1 MKIQAH
7 RASRAGQTFA
17 ALFLAG
23 LAISLPAFA
32 QTVTVDAKAPA
43 HAFPHFWEQMFGSGR
58 AILALRDSYRQ
69 DVRSVKKIADF
80 KYVRFHNIFH
90 DEVGLYDEDAQGKA
104 VYNFS
109 YVDQIYDGLLADGV
123 KPFIELGFMPKKLAA
138 AEFWHPFW
146 YHPNISQPRDFAKWD
161 AMIQAFAKHLV
172 ERYGIDEVAS
182 WYFEVWNEPNI
193 GFWAGFPPQKTY
205 WELYDHTALA
215 LKAVDKRLRIGGPST
230 AQAAWVGEFIRHC
243 KENKIPFDFASTHVY
258 GNDTADNVFGT
269 NEKIPR
275 DKMVCRAVK
284 KVHGEIK
291 ASAAPNT
298 PLIWSEFNAA
308 YDNTPPV
315 TDSTYMGPWMAG
327 TIAQCDGLVD
337 IMSYWSFS
345 DVFEEQGVVKT
356 PFYGGFG
363 LMAAGGLPKPA
374 YNAFKLLHELGEQR
388 LKVDSDHVLA
398 TRRAD
403 GTLVVA
409 VWNYAPSG
417 LEQDADKADK
427 AKSEPITVT
436 LKLANTKAQSAQ
448 IARVDTEHGDVRG
461 AYAKMGSPKTPT
473 PTQIKTLRDAAE
485 LPAAETAA
493 IKDGALTIALPP
505 QGLAVIE
512 IR

>member
-7 RASRAGQTFA
+7 RASFACHVFA
-17 ALFLAG
+17 ALALVC
-23 LAISLPAFA
+23 LTISAPVFA

-123 KPFIELGFMPKKLAA
+123 KPFVELGFMPKKLAA

-146 YHPNISQPRDFAKWD
+146 YRPNISQPRDFAKWD
-161 AMIQAFAKHLV
+161 AMIQAFAKHLI

-205 WELYDHTALA
+205 WELYDHTAIA

-284 KVHGEIK
+284 KVHEEIK
-291 ASAAPNT
+291 ASTAPNT

-374 YNAFKLLHELGEQR
+374 YNAFKLLHGLGDQR

-417 LEQDADKADK
+417 LDQDADKADK

-448 IARVDTEHGDVRG
+448 IARVDSEHGDVRG
-461 AYAKMGSPKTPT
+461 AYVKMGSPKNPT
-473 PTQIKTLRDAAE
+473 PAQIKTLRDAAE
-485 LPAAETAA
+485 LPAAERAA

>member
-1 MKIQAH
+1 MKL
-7 RASRAGQTFA
+7 A
-17 ALFLAG
+17 AIPLFLLAG
-23 LAISLPAFA
+23 LAAMPALGEN
-32 QTVTVDAKAPA
+32 VTVDANAPA
-43 HAFPHFWEQMFGSGR
+43 HSFPHYWEQMFGSGR

-69 DVRSVKKIADF
+69 DVRMVKKAADF

-90 DEVGLYDEDAQGKA
+90 DEVGLYDEDKNGNA

-123 KPFIELGFMPKKLAA
+123 KPFVELGFMPKKLAA

-146 YHPNISQPRDFAKWD
+146 YRPNISQPRDYAKWD
-161 AMIQAFAKHLV
+161 ALIQAFAKHLI

-205 WELYDHTALA
+205 WELYDHTAHA
-215 LKAVDKRLRIGGPST
+215 LKAVDKRLRVGGPST
-230 AQAAWVGEFIRHC
+230 AQAAWVGEFIKHC
-243 KENKIPFDFASTHVY
+243 KENNIPFDFASTHVY

-308 YDNTPPV
+308 YDNTPAV
-315 TDSTYMGPWMAG
+315 TDSTYMGAWLAG
-327 TIAQCDGLVD
+327 TISQCDGLVD
-337 IMSYWSFS
+337 MMSYWSFS

-363 LMAAGGLPKPA
+363 LVAAGGLPKPA
-374 YNAFKLLHELGEQR
+374 YNAFKVLHELGDKR
-388 LKVDSDHVLA
+388 LKVESDHVLA

-403 GTLVVA
+403 GTLVLA

-417 LEQDADKADK
+417 LDQDADKADK
-427 AKSEPITVT
+427 AKSEPITLT
-436 LKLANTKAQSAQ
+436 LKFANANAQSAK
-448 IARVDTEHGDVRG
+448 IERVDAEHGDLRG
-461 AYAKMGSPKTPT
+461 AYAKMGSPQYPT
-473 PTQIKTLRDAAE
+473 PAQIKTLREIAQ
-485 LPAAETAA
+485 LPAAENVP
-493 IKDGALTIALPP
+493 IKDRSLSVTLPP

-512 IR
+512 IK